1 MALCLHASYAKVIC
15 SVKYHSQQHGSQ
27 FMQAAVKIMYRRLTK
42 SVSDVLGLAPKV
54 DYKTLSRYLIGLNQM
69 QDLDGVLREAAK
81 CLRDVLNSQLFAF
94 ALQDED
100 QLDVW
105 IDPRIYK
112 KHVKNIIRSDFEY
125 TADFKTHFFAKGQ
138 QAQCDAVSFNRDDLM
153 TFILMDEGYF
163 ARLYLV
169 PDRKILQH
177 NRDTI
182 NIIIKTLGVVL
193 TNVMNIKRL
202 KSAVAFDP
210 LTNCYNRREFNRLVD
225 HNIAGAQRHGKDL
238 SIIMFDIDHFK
249 KVNDTYGH
257 QAGDTVLQTLVQM
270 VMRRIRKGDYLCR
283 FGGEEFV
290 IVLPETKKRSALML
304 AEQLRQL
311 IAKET
316 ISITDG
322 HKIQITAS
330 FGIASLGKYADRQV
344 LIREA
349 DTMLYQ
355 AKANGRNLVM
365 PQLQVLENNPPKTQN
380 IRPRL
385 NILAAE
391 NSS

>member
-1 MALCLHASYAKVIC
+1 
-15 SVKYHSQQHGSQ
+15 
-27 FMQAAVKIMYRRLTK
+27 MQAAVKLMYRRLTK

-138 QAQCDAVSFNRDDLM
+138 QAQRDAVSFNRDDLM

-385 NILAAE
+385 NIWVAE